1 MTTAS
6 IYGNELVEHS
16 TAAAVAEKAKL
27 KKHFRRFDMLFFLIC
42 TLVGVDT
49 IGAVAANGAQ
59 GFTWL
64 IFLGVFF
71 FLPYALLTAE
81 LGSTFSEE
89 GGPYVWPRLAFGR
102 FVAAINSIIY
112 WVANPIWV

>member
-1 MTTAS
+1 MTTLNPA
-6 IYGNELVEHS
+6 IMDRT
-16 TAAAVAEKAKL
+16 TAAALEEKAKL
-27 KKHFRRFDMLFFLIC
+27 QQHFGRFDMLFFLIC

-102 FVAAINSIIY
+102 FVAALNSIIY
-112 WVANPIWV
+112 